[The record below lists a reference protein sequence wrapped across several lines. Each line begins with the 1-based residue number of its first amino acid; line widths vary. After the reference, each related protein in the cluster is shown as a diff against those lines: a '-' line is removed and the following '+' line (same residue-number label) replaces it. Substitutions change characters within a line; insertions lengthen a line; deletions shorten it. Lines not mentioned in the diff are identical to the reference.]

1 MTGDGQRQWFEH
13 AGEPQ
18 GLEEAARAVR
28 KAVAACEHD
37 AEHARAQLGE
47 IIAQLD
53 ALAGGPLELKT
64 KLRAFCHQELARS
77 YYDVDSP
84 SASALE
90 HALQVLI
97 AAGLQHAGLRDQ
109 RTLCRGGEV
118 HERIFALHGRDDDL
132 EAAAGCFHAAH
143 ALQMQHD
150 YARSDELSLEKP
162 GGPGLQAAFLL
173 DQRARRFDHADAH
186 ARRPSGGAE
195 RLRGQANE
203 VRSEVLRLLSQ
214 AGLNEPGDER
224 DRGLI
229 VICAEAHF
237 AGGKPEHARV
247 WLERLAA
254 LEHSEP
260 VRQAC
265 FRRLVQIAG
274 QRGTGLAANS
284 PAALALAPL
293 IGGGPERVA
302 ELARSMQRG
311 KVGLAL
317 SGGGHRA
324 ALYHLG
330 VLARLADVD
339 ALREVEV
346 ISAVSGGS
354 IVGALYYLALKQR
367 LEQRGDGDMPHATYR
382 EIVREVIERYVAGV
396 QRNVRMESV
405 ASLIEN
411 TQMVLGW
418 KSHSQRIGELYA
430 DHFFA
435 GLASPVEGRHADVAT
450 RAEGR
455 RLSMHDLLITP
466 PEATASGSGYN
477 PKHHNWRRVAKVPVL
492 MLNSTCLNTGHNW
505 HFTATWMGEPPRLR
519 GHEIDKN
526 ERLRRAYYTQELA
539 ARKARG
545 EADVDPAQGVP
556 APALGE
562 AVAASAGVPGL
573 FPPMPIRGMYEGRD
587 VQLVDGGSHDNQGV
601 QALLAE
607 GCTRILCSDASG
619 QMHDENQPGTGR
631 LGVLLRTSNILMD
644 RVREVQ
650 LRDLDERERVSA
662 LAPVMFVHMRQG
674 LSEPEVPWISSGE
687 PLPPPSVA
695 STAYEINCCTQERLA
710 NLRTDLDAFTDVEA
724 NALMCSG
731 YLATRQR
738 LFELD
743 ADQRER
749 GHDGTFG
756 DYAVEAG
763 GEWPFLA
770 MREVL
775 AARTDP
781 AGMAA
786 LGVEQRARV
795 ALLGRQ
801 LAAGS
806 AQFFKAW
813 RLSPLL
819 RATAWVATIAL
830 FALAVQWVYVH
841 FDDPI
846 LQYLGF
852 LPQRV
857 GSFAV
862 AIALALL
869 GALLPAAK
877 NLLMPQKA
885 VRGVVGRFALASA
898 GYLLA
903 KLHLWAFDRVFLSIG
918 SASGTSKALFES
930 DTRIAPGKDSVLP
943 ADYPQRWSSGPNRVT
958 VNPALGLGAGE

>member
-1 MTGDGQRQWFEH
+1 MTVDEQRQRQWFEH
-13 AGEPQ
+13 AAEPH
-18 GLEEAARAVR
+18 GLEDAARVVR
-28 KAVAACEHD
+28 KAVAGWQHD
-37 AEHARAQLGE
+37 AVLVRAGLAE

-53 ALAGGPLELKT
+53 ALAGGPLELKH
-64 KLRAFCHQELARS
+64 KLRAYCHQELARS
-77 YYDVDSP
+77 YYDVDAP
-84 SASALE
+84 SGSALE
-90 HALQVLI
+90 HALHALI

-118 HERIFALHGRDDDL
+118 YERIFALHGRDEDL
-132 EAAAGCFHAAH
+132 EAAASCFHAAH

-150 YARSDELSLEKP
+150 YARSDELGLEKP
-162 GGPGLQAAFLL
+162 GAPGLQAAFLL

-186 ARRPSGGAE
+186 ARRPPGGAE

-214 AGLNEPGDER
+214 AGLQEPGEER

-237 AGGKPEHARV
+237 AGGKPEHARA
-247 WLERLAA
+247 WLERLAT

-260 VRQAC
+260 IRQAC

-274 QRGTGLAANS
+274 QRGASLAANG
-284 PAALALAPL
+284 PVAAALAAL

-346 ISAVSGGS
+346 ISTVSGGS

-367 LEQRGDGDMPHATYR
+367 LEQRGDGDMPHSTYR
-382 EIVREVIERYVAGV
+382 EIVREVIERYVRGV

-430 DHFFA
+430 DYFFA
-435 GLASPVEGRHADVAT
+435 GVASPGVESASE
-450 RAEGR
+450 RA

-466 PEATASGSGYN
+466 PEASAEGSGYN

-492 MLNSTCLNTGHNW
+492 MLNTTCLNTGHNW

-545 EADVDPAQGVP
+545 EADADPAQGVP
-556 APALGE
+556 SPALGE

-607 GCTRILCSDASG
+607 GCTRLLCSDASG
-619 QMHDENQPGTGR
+619 QMHDENRPGTGR
-631 LGVLLRTSNILMD
+631 LGVLLRTSSILMD

-650 LRDLDERERVSA
+650 LRDLDERQRVSA
-662 LAPVMFVHMRQG
+662 LAPMLFVHMRQG

-687 PLPPPSVA
+687 PLPPPASA
-695 STAYEINCCTQERLA
+695 STAYEIDCCTQERLA

-724 NALMCSG
+724 HALMCSG

-749 GHDGTFG
+749 GHAGTFG
-756 DYAVEAG
+756 DYAIEAG

-770 MREVL
+770 IREVL

-781 AGMAA
+781 EGKAA
-786 LGVEQRARV
+786 LGPEQRARV
-795 ALLGRQ
+795 ELLGRQ
-801 LAAGS
+801 LEAGS

-819 RATAWVATIAL
+819 RATAWIAVLGL
-830 FALAVQWVYVH
+830 FALTVQWVYVH
-841 FDDPI
+841 FDDP
-846 LQYLGF
+846 LVQYLGF

-857 GSFAV
+857 GSSV
-862 AIALALL
+862 VVLALVLL
-869 GALLPAAK
+869 GTLLPAAK
-877 NLLMPQKA
+877 YLLMPQHA
-885 VRGVVGRFALASA
+885 VRGVVGRFAFASA

-918 SASGTSKALFES
+918 SASGRSKALFDADS
-930 DTRIAPGKDSVLP
+930 RIAPGKGSALP
-943 ADYPQRWSSGPNRVT
+943 GDFAERWSSRPPRAAAS
-958 VNPALGLGAGE
+958 PALELRAGE